1 MHTSDFA
8 RKSNWSN
15 NTRMC
20 TTEQLYKLLTEDRFS
35 ISTDTRT
42 ITPGDIY
49 IGIKGDVFDG
59 NIFAPQALEKGAR
72 YAIVDDPTY
81 ATDER
86 YILVSNTRQTLEEL
100 ATYHRKQFSI
110 PILVIGGSNGKTTT
124 KELVHAVLSKKYT
137 AHVTKGNLNNDLGV
151 PLTILAMP
159 RNTQIAIIE
168 IGANHPGEH
177 ITLMNIVA
185 PTHVLVTNNGA
196 DHLEGFGSLAGVRS
210 ANKEI
215 YGWMRDHEG
224 HIFVN
229 KNITDLVEDSADT
242 KCTLY
247 PQKEVETISG
257 LYAGIRYSEETFI
270 SSLFGSYNE
279 PNILA
284 AIAVGEYFEVPL
296 SDIKDAIASY
306 VPTLKRSQVI
316 QGPDYSI
323 ILDCYNANPSSM
335 EAALRDFVK
344 DTTPGKRVFII
355 GDMFE
360 MGSEEDRVH
369 KEILTLVQSLVD
381 TNDTVMCVGPRFG
394 KYKNECSF
402 SFFETTDSAREV
414 FNALNLSDKF
424 IFLKASRG
432 IRLEEVIKEKVSM

>member
-1 MHTSDFA
+1 MYTPED
-8 RKSNWSN
+8 
-15 NTRMC
+15 
-20 TTEQLYKLLTEDRFS
+20 LYTLLFKQYFQ

-42 ITPGDIY
+42 IAPGDIY
-49 IGIKGDVFDG
+49 IGIKGENFDG
-59 NIFAPQALEKGAR
+59 NTFAPQALEKGAR
-72 YAIVDDPTY
+72 YAIVDDPAYT
-81 ATDER
+81 TDER

-100 ATYHRKQFSI
+100 AAYHRKQFSI

-124 KELVHAVLSKKYT
+124 KELVNAVLSKKYT

-159 RNTQIAIIE
+159 RDTQIAIIE

-185 PTHVLVTNNGA
+185 PTHALVTNNGA
-196 DHLEGFGSLAGVRS
+196 DHLEGFGSVAGVRS

-215 YGWMRDHEG
+215 YDWMKDHGG

-229 KNITDLVEDSADT
+229 KNISDLVEDSADT
-242 KCTLY
+242 KRTLY
-247 PQKEVETISG
+247 PQKEVGTISG
-257 LYAGIRYSEETFI
+257 LYAGVRYGEETFT

-284 AIAVGEYFEVPL
+284 AIAIGEYFEVSL
-296 SDIKDAIASY
+296 SDIREAITSY
-306 VPTLKRSQVI
+306 TPTLKRSQII

-394 KYKNECSF
+394 KYKNEYSF
-402 SFFETTDSAREV
+402 SFFETTDLAHES
-414 FNALNLSDKF
+414 FNNLDLANKY
-424 IFLKASRG
+424 ILLKASRG
-432 IRLEEVIKEKVSM
+432 IKLEDVIKEKVTL